1 MKSVATTSWF
11 TNSSKRTR
19 MKRLTTWTTSPAQT
33 FPTTRCTFSRTSI
46 QPSYRG
52 LASSLVL
59 PFRPSGIGVQIRW
72 EQPFACKPISI
83 HSSWTNYG
91 HFYRKVI
98 VQRTLAA
105 KTMTHAKG
113 GCIMASF
120 LKILPLFIIIFPGMA
135 SRVLYTDT
143 VACADPVACEKI
155 CGSQAGCTNI
165 AYAELVINLL
175 PQGNAIKRQ
184 LFASIRL

>member
-1 MKSVATTSWF
+1 
-11 TNSSKRTR
+11 
-19 MKRLTTWTTSPAQT
+19 
-33 FPTTRCTFSRTSI
+33 
-46 QPSYRG
+46 
-52 LASSLVL
+52 
-59 PFRPSGIGVQIRW
+59 
-72 EQPFACKPISI
+72 
-83 HSSWTNYG
+83 
-91 HFYRKVI
+91 
-98 VQRTLAA
+98 
-105 KTMTHAKG
+105 MTHAKG

-184 LFASIRL
+184 LFASIRF

>member
-1 MKSVATTSWF
+1 MHLFKNIHSTELPWTGVVFGVTISSIWYWCSDQVRTT
-11 TNSSKRTR
+11 
-19 MKRLTTWTTSPAQT
+19 
-33 FPTTRCTFSRTSI
+33 
-46 QPSYRG
+46 
-52 LASSLVL
+52 
-59 PFRPSGIGVQIRW
+59 
-72 EQPFACKPISI
+72 FACKPISRFTRL
-83 HSSWTNYG
+83 TNYG

-175 PQGNAIKRQ
+175 PQGNAIKR
-184 LFASIRL
+184 